1 MKKFLQLL
9 SLFPFLLMSPI
20 QKLTAPSLSLKILMV
35 MVMQQSMVQKTL
47 FLSLIETPGLSE
59 ITVTTVGL

>member
-35 MVMQQSMVQKTL
+35 MDMQQSRVLMNL
-47 FLSLIETPGLSE
+47 FLSLMRDQGLSV
-59 ITVTTVGL
+59 IKLIKVGL